1 MKFDGASIVNGH
13 KHQCGLGVGSLRSYD
28 VPVKFGDS
36 RSNRSQGIR
45 LPHIVTGERMT
56 NDTGVRRSSHKA
68 KMPYWLLPKNTLLIP
83 FHFCLP
89 AHLLLLC

>member
-45 LPHIVTGERMT
+45 LPHFVKN
-56 NDTGVRRSSHKA
+56 NDNDDAGRQ
-68 KMPYWLLPKNTLLIP
+68 TL
-83 FHFCLP
+83 
-89 AHLLLLC
+89 